1 VLLKKQEADMF
12 FTVNN
17 AHTYCYTGGKPFDAT
32 KPTVVMVHGV
42 LNDHSVWIL
51 QSRYLAH
58 HGWNVLAVDLPGHCR
73 SGGTPARSVEE
84 AADWVLALL
93 DAAGVSQAALI
104 GHSLGSLI
112 ALEAAAR
119 APTRIRQL
127 VLVGTAFPMRVA
139 PALLETSMNAPM
151 QALKMVNVFSRST
164 LAPPPSALGPGTW
177 IFGASTALGKRVLAS
192 NPAVN
197 LFHTGFVACDSYRNG
212 EAAMAQVT
220 CPTLFVLGEVD
231 QMTPPKA
238 AQGLIAKTRHGKVV
252 LLPGGHH
259 QMTETPE
266 PMRQAL
272 ADFLDPARMVE
283 LPIQTRV

>member
-1 VLLKKQEADMF
+1 
-12 FTVNN
+12 
-17 AHTYCYTGGKPFDAT
+17 
-32 KPTVVMVHGV
+32 MVHGV

-58 HGWNVLAVDLPGHCR
+58 HGWNVLALDLPGHCR
-73 SGGTPARSVEE
+73 SGGAPASSVEE

-93 DAAGVSQAALI
+93 DAVGVQKAVLM

-119 APTRIRQL
+119 APTRISQL
-127 VLVGTAFPMRVA
+127 VLVGCAFPMRVA
-139 PALLETSMNAPM
+139 PALLEASLDAP
-151 QALKMVNVFSRST
+151 QKALDMVNVFSRST

-177 IFGASTALGKRVLAS
+177 VFGASMALGKKVLAS
-192 NPAVN
+192 NQDVN
-197 LFHTGFVACDSYRNG
+197 LFHTGFVACDRYANG
-212 EAAMAQVT
+212 EAAMEQVT

-238 AQGLIAKTRHGKVV
+238 AQSLVGRALQGQVV
-252 LLPGGHH
+252 LLPVGHH

-266 PMRQAL
+266 PLLKAL
-272 ADFLDPARMVE
+272 VDFLKA
-283 LPIQTRV
+283 